1 MLPQRTL
8 SLKGDRCHGG
18 KQSKVR
24 ITVLLRAN
32 MDSSEK
38 VPPLVIGKGAT
49 PRCFKGKQ
57 KLKKTTEKKALGVNP
72 GKEQTRH
79 TMGEGAGK
87 LDYISN
93 KKAWMTRDIF
103 AKWLHEAAASDEVV
117 ETWKALH
124 EAGVVSEKE
133 SFCGY
138 VSADADGVVTTEELI
153 DEDIVLAVTGTDDTS
168 DDDCV
173 EDSDAPQSCAFPV
186 PTSLQALDAV
196 DLLRR
201 YFGAREDGED
211 GLRFAAA
218 AEKAVLRQRKTQQQ
232 NMDFFGSKSA

>member
-1 MLPQRTL
+1 M
-8 SLKGDRCHGG
+8 
-18 KQSKVR
+18 
-24 ITVLLRAN
+24 
-32 MDSSEK
+32 
-38 VPPLVIGKGAT
+38 
-49 PRCFKGKQ
+49 
-57 KLKKTTEKKALGVNP
+57 
-72 GKEQTRH
+72 
-79 TMGEGAGK
+79 
-87 LDYISN
+87 
-93 KKAWMTRDIF
+93 
-103 AKWLHEAAASDEVV
+103 
-117 ETWKALH
+117 
-124 EAGVVSEKE
+124 
-133 SFCGY
+133 
-138 VSADADGVVTTEELI
+138 VVTTEELT

-186 PTSLQALDAV
+186 PTSSQALDAV